1 MKRFRSVNGA
11 LCTGLLVAVVL
22 GGPQAVRAQDWG
34 SVEGQFLFDGES
46 PDLPALVAKG
56 DKTAKEP
63 RCAVEGVPD
72 ESLVV
77 NSANKGI
84 ANICLYIRKAP
95 ATIHPDLKE
104 SKEKEVVFDQK
115 GCIFLPHVL
124 IVRTDQTVLVKSGDP
139 FQHNTHTNGFS
150 NEQKNLIIGA
160 EERKGVPIQMPN
172 SELRLTPVKINC
184 DIHPWMTAYWVVTDH
199 PYVAVTDADGK
210 FKIENLPAGEHTFR
224 VWQEKSG
231 YVKTAE
237 FDKDLTVT
245 IKAGETLTLPPFK
258 VPAAFF
264 EKK

>member
-1 MKRFRSVNGA
+1 MKRFVLTNGSFCTVLLA
-11 LCTGLLVAVVL
+11 LILGAPHVV
-22 GGPQAVRAQDWG
+22 GAQGWG
-34 SVEGQFLFDGES
+34 SIEGQFLFDG
-46 PDLPALVAKG
+46 DLPQLPPLIAKG

-63 RCAVEGVPD
+63 RCAVNGVPD

-77 NSANKGI
+77 NPENRGI

-95 ATIHPDLKE
+95 AMIHPDLKE

-115 GCIFLPHVL
+115 GCIFLPHVM

-150 NEQKNLIIGA
+150 NEQKNLIIGV

-184 DIHPWMTAYWVVTDH
+184 DIHPWMTAYWVVADH

-210 FKIENLPAGEHTFR
+210 FRIENLPVGEHTFR
-224 VWQEKSG
+224 VWQERSG
-231 YVKTAE
+231 YVKTDK
-237 FDKDLTVT
+237 FDKDLAVTV
-245 IKAGETLTLPPFK
+245 KAGETLTLPPFS
-258 VPAAFF
+258 VPAASF

>member
-1 MKRFRSVNGA
+1 MMRFVLGCGCVYSGLLALVLGTPQA
-11 LCTGLLVAVVL
+11 LC
-22 GGPQAVRAQDWG
+22 AQGWG
-34 SVEGQFLFDGES
+34 SVEGQFLFEGDVPE
-46 PDLPALVAKG
+46 LPPKVAKG
-56 DKTAKEP
+56 DKMAKEP
-63 RCAVEGVPD
+63 RCAVNGVPD

-77 NSANKGI
+77 NPENRGI
-84 ANICLYIRKAP
+84 ANVCIYLRKAP
-95 ATIHPDLKE
+95 AMIHPDLKE

-139 FQHNTHTNGFS
+139 FQHNTHTNGFA

-160 EERKGVPIQMPN
+160 EDRTGVPIQMPN
-172 SELRLTPVKINC
+172 SELRLVPIKINC
-184 DIHPWMTAYWVVTDH
+184 DIHPWMEAYWAVTDH

-237 FDKDLTVT
+237 FERDLTVT
-245 IKAGETLTLPPFK
+245 IKAGETLTLPPLK
-258 VPAAFF
+258 VPAASF